1 MTLNDIAKKMCAKGK
16 GILAA
21 DESTGTIAKRFK
33 SINVENS
40 EKNRLNFR
48 QTLFNSS
55 AMKDFI
61 GGVILFD
68 ETIKQKTALGPTVP
82 ELISKHGAI
91 PGIKVDKGA
100 KPMAGSIDETVTEGL
115 DGLRERLKEYYNLG
129 ARFTKWRAVY
139 KISDKFP
146 STQSI
151 KSNAHALARYAAL
164 VQEAKMVPIVEPEVL
179 MDGSH
184 NIDKCYQVTTDVL
197 NECYNELEIHKV
209 DLKGTVLKPN
219 MVIPGSEC
227 KDKSSSEEI
236 AKKTLD
242 CLKKNVPSD
251 VPGIA
256 FLSGGQSEMESSKN
270 LNEINKIN
278 DSNFLITF
286 SYGRGLQAS
295 ALKEFGKDQKN
306 TENIQKAFNHRAKMN
321 GLSSKGEWSEN
332 LEKESAAQ
340 PLKRL
345 VYLISPSKI
354 KENFYSDLNEVLA
367 FKNVKFFQLRLKKI
381 KKKDL
386 LQIINKVKKITIK
399 HNVKLILNDNFI
411 LANKTKVDGCHMG
424 QRDGSFKIARK
435 KLKRKILGITCHGSK
450 TLAEEAYRNNADY
463 IAFGSFFKSKLKP
476 GAKKAN
482 ISIIRWA
489 KKKIKKPIVVI
500 GGINNLNYKKLI
512 NAGAKYI
519 AISSFIWDNPK
530 LKPELAIRK
539 FK

>member
-1 MTLNDIAKKMCAKGK
+1 MCARGK

-48 QTLFNSS
+48 QTLFNAS
-55 AMKDFI
+55 AMKDYI

-68 ETIKQKTALGPTVP
+68 ETIRQKTTLGPTIP
-82 ELISKHGAI
+82 ELISNNGAI

-100 KPMAGSIDETVTEGL
+100 KLLAGSSDETITEGL

-139 KISDKFP
+139 KITEKFP
-146 STQSI
+146 SPQSI

-164 VQEAKMVPIVEPEVL
+164 VQEANMVPIVEPEVL

-184 NIDKCYQVTTDVL
+184 DINKCYNVTTNVL

-209 DLKGTVLKPN
+209 DLRGTVLKPN

-227 KDKSSSEEI
+227 KDKSSSKEI

-242 CLKKNVPSD
+242 CLKKNVPID

-256 FLSGGQSEMESSKN
+256 FLSGGQSEIESSKN

-295 ALKEFGKDQKN
+295 ALKEFGKKKDN
-306 TENIQKAFNHRAKMN
+306 IESIQKSFNHRAKMN
-321 GLSSKGEWSEN
+321 GLSSKGEWSED
-332 LEKESAAQ
+332 LEKVSVA
-340 PLKRL
+340 
-345 VYLISPSKI
+345 
-354 KENFYSDLNEVLA
+354 
-367 FKNVKFFQLRLKKI
+367 
-381 KKKDL
+381 
-386 LQIINKVKKITIK
+386 
-399 HNVKLILNDNFI
+399 
-411 LANKTKVDGCHMG
+411 
-424 QRDGSFKIARK
+424 
-435 KLKRKILGITCHGSK
+435 
-450 TLAEEAYRNNADY
+450 
-463 IAFGSFFKSKLKP
+463 
-476 GAKKAN
+476 
-482 ISIIRWA
+482 
-489 KKKIKKPIVVI
+489 
-500 GGINNLNYKKLI
+500 
-512 NAGAKYI
+512 
-519 AISSFIWDNPK
+519 
-530 LKPELAIRK
+530 
-539 FK
+539 